1 MEYEERLKIL
11 ELPTLAYRRERA
23 DMIEAYK
30 ITHGVYDIEL
40 APKLQ
45 MASARHL
52 DRELRGHNY
61 KLLKPRARRSARA
74 NAFTVRMWNSLP
86 EEVVQA
92 PSLNAFK
99 AKLDRAWM
107 NHDKRYNYRAKS

>member
-1 MEYEERLKIL
+1 MHKRLKIL

-30 ITHGVYDIEL
+30 ITHGVYDIGL

-52 DRELRGHNY
+52 DRELRGHSY

-74 NAFTVRMWNSLP
+74 NAFSVRVVGMWNSLP
-86 EEVVQA
+86 EEYKHQ
-92 PSLNAFK
+92 
-99 AKLDRAWM
+99 
-107 NHDKRYNYRAKS
+107 H

>member
-1 MEYEERLKIL
+1 MEFMTYI
-11 ELPTLAYRRERA
+11 
-23 DMIEAYK
+23 
-30 ITHGVYDIEL
+30 GQ

-52 DRELRGHNY
+52 DKELRGHSY

-74 NAFTVRMWNSLP
+74 NAFTVRIMGMWNSLP

-92 PSLNAFK
+92 PTLNAFK
-99 AKLDRAWM
+99 ARLDRAWM
-107 NHDKRYNYRAKS
+107 NRNKRYNYRAKS